1 MTTRAHALLSPL
13 KAILFDLDGV
23 VYRREMALPGAT
35 DLVPTLKELGIQ
47 HAFVTNFAAAPGDIV
62 ARLNRMSVPAT
73 ADDVVTSAA
82 AAAAHLK
89 KVASPGTGV
98 FVIGEPGLHEI
109 IRQAGF
115 AEDAEHPAFVV
126 LGLDLHVTYER
137 LATACVALRAGAGFI
152 ATNTDPFYPAENAIW
167 PGAGAL
173 AAVLITATGVQPT
186 VIGKPQPT
194 LLHVALERLGA
205 SPADAAMVGDQVA
218 SDIRAGK
225 AADLTTI
232 LVSEEDPP
240 LDPGA
245 PTPDLHV
252 RNLPELLQM
261 LRETRA

>member
-1 MTTRAHALLSPL
+1 
-13 KAILFDLDGV
+13 LFDLDGV

-35 DLVPTLKELGIQ
+35 ELVPTLQELGIR
-47 HAFVTNFAAAPGDIV
+47 HAFVTNFAAGPGDIV

-73 ADDVVTSAA
+73 PDDVVTSASA
-82 AAAAHLK
+82 AAVHLQ
-89 KVASPGTGV
+89 KVASAGSAV
-98 FVIGEPGLHEI
+98 YVIGEPGLHEV

-115 AEDAEHPAFVV
+115 VEEAEHPAYVV
-126 LGLDLHVTYER
+126 MGLDLHITYER

-152 ATNTDPFYPAENAIW
+152 ATNLDPIYPAENAIW

-205 SPADAAMVGDQVA
+205 SPDHAAMVGDQVA

-225 AADLTTI
+225 AAGLTTI
-232 LVSEEDPP
+232 LVSEDEPVPDPATP
-240 LDPGA
+240 I
-245 PTPDLHV
+245 PDLRV
-252 RNLPELLQM
+252 RNLQELLEL
-261 LRETRA
+261 LRQART